1 MEIKITSVTYL
12 QVSMGYT
19 DHMQR
24 RNLQSFNKKFK
35 RNF

>member
-1 MEIKITSVTYL
+1 MLQIEIKITSVTYL

-24 RNLQSFNKKFK
+24 RNL
-35 RNF
+35 

>member
-1 MEIKITSVTYL
+1 MLQMEIKITSVTYL

-24 RNLQSFNKKFK
+24 RNL
-35 RNF
+35 